1 MKVLSELRQSSPFD
15 EIIRAAE
22 GVYSPSR
29 LLAVWAVVL
38 LGFCL
43 AVSSSWRATPDAA
56 LYLEL
61 GESLARGTGYAF
73 NGEPHTYVSPGY
85 PAIVAA
91 VARVFGG
98 NFLAYRILMALAGLL
113 TAAMGYLLVLRM
125 CGRDVALL
133 IGGVF
138 VLNHELLFNATCTTT
153 DVPFALVTLA
163 GLNAVIRAA
172 EGKRGTL
179 WTLVSG
185 LMIGLTPLVRING
198 WGIPPA
204 AALFLYCAWTD
215 RARAPRIAGV
225 LLFFCT
231 ALLPA
236 VIWELY
242 KATFP
247 VSTNEGTFVN
257 AITGRSWYLQIS
269 IILDAAWGY
278 VAETTSAVAGVTIK
292 TGFLEFL
299 IPILIVVG
307 AVTALTRR
315 ERLLAP
321 LAAIQFCGLLLSPAG
336 ARYLVFLLPALYLF
350 LALGLLRS
358 ARSLSESLGVRAR
371 GLLAPRR
378 LLVGVFVLLGILNA
392 AHNVGTVVQA
402 RTALETSGAETER
415 DLPFF
420 AAARWIRA
428 RSPQGVVMSMHPR
441 VLHYLS
447 GIRSVELIR
456 SGVPESRVWVNAP
469 DEIRRLVEAN
479 HVTLLF
485 TDNKNKHLYETVTR
499 AVRDAGIGLEEI
511 PEASPSPRF
520 KLWKLVPQGKGKS
533 L

>member
-1 MKVLSELRQSSPFD
+1 M
-15 EIIRAAE
+15 
-22 GVYSPSR
+22 YSPTR
-29 LLAVWAVVL
+29 LLALCAVVL
-38 LGFCL
+38 PAFLL
-43 AVSSSWRATPDAA
+43 VVNSSWRATPDAA

-61 GESLARGTGYAF
+61 GESLARGAGYSF

-85 PAIVAA
+85 PALVAA

-98 NFLAYRILMALAGLL
+98 SFLPYRILMAITGLL
-113 TAAMGYLLVLRM
+113 TAAMGYLLVLRL

-133 IGGVF
+133 VGGVF
-138 VLNHELLFNATCTTT
+138 ALNHELLFNSTCTTT

-163 GLNAVIRAA
+163 GLNAVICAA
-172 EGKRGTL
+172 GSKRRIL
-179 WTLVSG
+179 WIPVSG
-185 LMIGLTPLVRING
+185 LVIGLAPLVRING

-204 AALFLYCAWTD
+204 AALFLYCSWKD
-215 RARAPRIAGV
+215 RATAPRMAGV
-225 LLFFCT
+225 LVFLFA
-231 ALLPA
+231 ALLPGSL
-236 VIWELY
+236 WELY
-242 KATFP
+242 KTTFP
-247 VSTNEGTFVN
+247 VSAAEGTFVN

-269 IILDAAWGY
+269 IILDAARGY

-299 IPILIVVG
+299 IPTLMVIG

-315 ERLLAP
+315 ERLLVP
-321 LAAIQFCGLLLSPAG
+321 LAAIQFCGLMLSPAG

-358 ARSLSESLGVRAR
+358 ARSLSDRLGEMARSL
-371 GLLAPRR
+371 LEPRR
-378 LLVGVFVLLGILNA
+378 LLVAVFVLLGILNA
-392 AHNVGTVVQA
+392 AHNALTIVHA
-402 RTALETSGAETER
+402 RSARESSGAETER

-428 RSPQGVVMSMHPR
+428 HSPQGVVMSMHPR

-447 GIRSVELIR
+447 GIRSVELVR

-469 DEIRRLVEAN
+469 DEIRRLVEAD

-485 TDNKNKHLYETVTR
+485 TDNKNRHLYETVTR
-499 AVRDAGIGLEEI
+499 AVQDSGLRMEEI

-520 KLWKLVPQGKGKS
+520 KLWKLVPRAEGKDR
-533 L
+533 